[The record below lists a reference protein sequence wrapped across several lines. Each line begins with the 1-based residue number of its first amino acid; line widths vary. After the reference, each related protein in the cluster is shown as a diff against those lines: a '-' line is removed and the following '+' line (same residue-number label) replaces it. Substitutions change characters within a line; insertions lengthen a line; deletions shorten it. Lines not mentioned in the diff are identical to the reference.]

1 MKMRKILCS
10 LLSASIIAASVAV
23 PVLADEEF
31 ELANYTAADYD
42 IVSVDEATEK
52 VCTTAEKIFTTNID
66 TTKEFYLTFDFNL
79 SADGLIEIPK
89 LKSNG
94 TDVDKVGPRLKI
106 AGGKLVTETN
116 NSGGTNDL
124 GACTAGTWYK
134 AEIEGKTGDGQ
145 DKTSFRLYT
154 AEGTLVQDTANNFYM
169 RNLSSNN
176 LSFNAMRVTNGSV
189 RNVKLIQ
196 EKPDAITL
204 LSEAAQ
210 LDAGSQMSFDYT
222 MTRKDAEIT
231 KYSVTWSVYN
241 AENTAPI
248 ENDAISITNGVLQVA
263 GTLAADT
270 DVTVRASATFGEKT
284 LVGTKAISVKTVDVS
299 GEKFDT
305 ITISGDETVKAGTN
319 TTYTATTT
327 KGGNSV
333 TPADGDVVWKVYDSI
348 GVNELKWVTVE
359 DGVLSV
365 PENTIPQNVILRA
378 SGTSG
383 VISSSKTIA
392 IEWADSDKETH
403 YWQNTCDT
411 DMNGAETAVSVDG
424 SKAYKLTE
432 TWKVRIGNKEG
443 YTFTEFDIKF
453 PANGT
458 GLNFCR
464 NDGGNRSVDIT
475 SDGENIKLYNG
486 NVVTSVDPDAWYHVE
501 IAMSTTSNASCNV
514 YKYDTNGQLGNRITK
529 LQIDKRNNGNGG
541 LDVFAGTI
549 IDNIKV
555 TVPIADAI
563 SLSAAH
569 ASMFPTEDNQ
579 ITATATKKDLPITAE
594 GIEWSVLDA
603 TNKPIID
610 GSVTIDAEGLM
621 KASAM
626 APEGIVTVQA
636 KTATATAT
644 VPVEIKSSEIFKM
657 KNIGINEDGDKV
669 VKLYVKKLLAYDDDV
684 VFVMAFYDENHILKE
699 IRTLKS
705 YGSNYTNIGE
715 DNVNEVTVDWAIP
728 SGFDKTTGEAKVFIW
743 TAF

>member
-10 LLSASIIAASVAV
+10 LLSASLIAASLAV

-305 ITISGDETVKAGTN
+305 ITILGDETVKAGTN

-453 PANGT
+453 QANGT

-603 TNKPIID
+603 SNKPIID
-610 GSVTIDAEGLM
+610 GSVTIDGTGLM

-644 VPVEIKSSEIFKM
+644 VPIEIKSSEIFKM
-657 KNIGINEDGDKV
+657 QNIGVNEDGDKV

-684 VFVMAFYDENHILKE
+684 VFVMAFYDENHALKE
-699 IRTLKS
+699 VRTLKG

>member
-10 LLSASIIAASVAV
+10 LLSASLIAASLAV

-305 ITISGDETVKAGTN
+305 ITILGDETVKAGTN

-453 PANGT
+453 QANGT

-603 TNKPIID
+603 SNKPIID
-610 GSVTIDAEGLM
+610 GSVTIDGTGLM

-644 VPVEIKSSEIFKM
+644 VPIEIKSSEIFKM
-657 KNIGINEDGDKV
+657 QNIGVNEDGDKV

-684 VFVMAFYDENHILKE
+684 VFVMAFYDENHALKE
-699 IRTLKS
+699 VRTLKG

-728 SGFDKTTGEAKVFIW
+728 SGFDKKTGKAKVFIW